1 MSRTRLAEL
10 CFTCTLVLAA
20 VAAPAQTFTSLH
32 SFDGTD
38 GANPYYVYLAQ
49 GTDGNLYGTTSSGTG
64 ASADGTIFRIT
75 PAGTLKTIYTFC
87 SATGCSDGVD
97 PQSGLVLG
105 SNGYFYGATYGTGTS
120 ANYGTIYK
128 TTSAGV
134 LTTLHSFDGGDGAFA
149 YFGPIQATNGN
160 LYGEVTGGGAN
171 NAGAL
176 YEITPAGKYTLLHSF
191 NDSDGRYPNG
201 PLVQATNGT
210 LYGTVFQGGGHGYGT
225 VYELTP
231 AGKFTSL
238 YDFTNGTDGG
248 APADPLV
255 QASNGNLYGTT
266 STGAHGDGAIF
277 EITPAG
283 KLTALYSFCSQTACA
298 DSGYSYSRLI
308 QATDGNFYGT
318 TLNGGAHGSGTIFK
332 ITPAG
337 TFTTLYSFCA
347 VKPGSICLDGATPY
361 EGLVQ
366 ATNGT
371 FYGVTS
377 AGGTDNLGTVFSL
390 STGLKPFVKTVTTS
404 GKVGASVMVLG
415 TNLTGT
421 TAVSFNGTAAT
432 PTKITATEI
441 VTTVPAGAGT
451 GKITVTTPGG
461 VLTSNVA
468 YRVTPQ
474 ITSFSPASGP
484 AGTAVTI
491 TGVSLTKASVVTF
504 GGVKAT
510 TFTVNTDSQVTAT
523 VPTGA
528 LTGKIAITT
537 PGGTALSATSF
548 TVTP

>member
-1 MSRTRLAEL
+1 MSRTRLGRTL
-10 CFTCTLVLAA
+10 STCALLLAFCD

-32 SFDGTD
+32 SFNGTD

-49 GTDGNLYGTTSSGTG
+49 GLDGNLYGTTSSGSG
-64 ASADGTIFRIT
+64 GSADGTIFRIT
-75 PAGTLKTIYTFC
+75 PSGKLTTIYTFC
-87 SATGCSDGVD
+87 TAMGCSDGSD
-97 PQSGLVLG
+97 PQSGLVLA
-105 SNGYFYGATYGTGTS
+105 SNGYFYGATYAGGTS
-120 ANYGTIYK
+120 GNSGTLYK
-128 TTSAGV
+128 TSSAGV
-134 LTTLHSFDGGDGAFA
+134 VTTLHSFDGTDGADA

-160 LYGEVTGGGAN
+160 LYGEATGGGADN
-171 NAGAL
+171 VGTL
-176 YEITPAGKYTLLHSF
+176 YEITPAGTYTLLHSF
-191 NDSDGRYPNG
+191 DNSDGRYPNG
-201 PLVQATNGT
+201 SLVQATNGT
-210 LYGTVFQGGGHGYGT
+210 LYGTTYEGAHGYGG
-225 VYELTP
+225 VYELTL

-238 YDFTNGTDGG
+238 YTFTNGTDGG
-248 APADPLV
+248 DPADVLI

-266 STGAHGDGAIF
+266 STGAHGYGTIF

-283 KLTALYSFCSQTACA
+283 KLTTLYSFCSQTDCA

-318 TLNGGAHGSGTIFK
+318 TLNGGAYGMGTIFK

-337 TFTTLYSFCA
+337 KFTTLYSFCA
-347 VKPGSICLDGATPY
+347 KKDVSICLDGTSPY

-377 AGGTDNLGTVFSL
+377 AGGTHNLGTVFSL
-390 STGLKPFVKTVTTS
+390 SMGLKPFVKTVTTS
-404 GKVGASVMVLG
+404 GKVGASVMILG

-421 TAVSFNGTAAT
+421 TGVSFNGTAAT

-441 VTTVPAGAGT
+441 VTTVPAGAST

-474 ITSFSPASGP
+474 ITSFTPTSGP
-484 AGTAVTI
+484 VGTVVTI
-491 TGVSLTKASVVTF
+491 TGVSLTNTTHVSF
-504 GGVKAT
+504 GGVAAT
-510 TFTVNTDSQVTAT
+510 TFTAKSDTEVDAT

-528 LTGKIAITT
+528 LTGKINVTT
-537 PGGTALSATSF
+537 TGGTAVSATNF
-548 TVTP
+548 TVD